1 MRNKEEKLR
10 NKLKKQGLSEK
21 EIEKIVKSKNK
32 KLAPKLIVGT
42 FATAL
47 IVAGVVFVVNNFK
60 KVSSIIKNETPAEKR
75 AKEEDQKLKQ
85 DLEKDQPDKNPE
97 DIVIPEDAT
106 DEEKEKIEQ
115 EKDYWQVIKQIKT
128 QITELIKSTE
138 ANYSAEN
145 PAPNYIKNLQNL
157 VYK

>member
-60 KVSSIIKNETPAEKR
+60 KGNSAIKNETPAEKI

-85 DLEKDQPDKNPE
+85 DLEKDQPDKDPE

-106 DEEKEKIEQ
+106 D
-115 EKDYWQVIKQIKT
+115 
-128 QITELIKSTE
+128 
-138 ANYSAEN
+138 
-145 PAPNYIKNLQNL
+145 
-157 VYK
+157 

>member
-60 KVSSIIKNETPAEKR
+60 KGNSEHSGFQCYGNHQHFTGR
-75 AKEEDQKLKQ
+75 RNWKL
-85 DLEKDQPDKNPE
+85 LCYGCE
-97 DIVIPEDAT
+97 
-106 DEEKEKIEQ
+106 
-115 EKDYWQVIKQIKT
+115 
-128 QITELIKSTE
+128 
-138 ANYSAEN
+138 
-145 PAPNYIKNLQNL
+145 
-157 VYK
+157 

>member
-60 KVSSIIKNETPAEKR
+60 KGNSAIKNETPAEKI
-75 AKEEDQKLKQ
+75 AKEEDEKLKEE
-85 DLEKDQPDKNPE
+85 LEKDKPDKNP
-97 DIVIPEDAT
+97 DDSSFIPLHHS
-106 DEEKEKIEQ
+106 I
-115 EKDYWQVIKQIKT
+115 IKYLKR
-128 QITELIKSTE
+128 ITGISL
-138 ANYSAEN
+138 
-145 PAPNYIKNLQNL
+145 L
-157 VYK
+157 VDLD